1 MRNIMN
7 KCKTCPYHLGKIKC
21 IHNPC
26 IECNQS
32 NRKTHP
38 FPTPIEIHEGIIC
51 RKCGSNRFKD
61 GKCAICGSPLK
72 RKLF

>member
-1 MRNIMN
+1 MN
-7 KCKTCPYHLGKIKC
+7 KCKTCPCHLGKIKC